1 VFFVSA
7 QCDGPTAR
15 RIAIVD
21 DLPERP
27 VDPDWLDLREPADI
41 RSRDGVAAL
50 IMDPLLRALG
60 RSEGAGGAAGGG
72 GAGRAATGGAARGA
86 RGLRVVDLGAGTG
99 ANLRWL
105 APRLSGGLLADAEL
119 ADQRWTLV
127 DHDPR
132 LRAWG
137 PAPSVTVRGDV
148 ADLARL
154 LDDAGPV
161 DLVTAAALLDLLDT
175 AQVTAVAD
183 AVLARRVPALF
194 SLNVTGE
201 VALEPTDRL
210 DGALAAAFD
219 AHQRR
224 QGRLGP
230 DAGAVVAALF
240 HGKQWT
246 VVTAQTPWRLAA
258 AVEAE
263 LVEAWLLGR
272 VEAAVEWRPALQPDA
287 EAWLERRRV
296 QCRAGELTA
305 MVGHVDILALPT
317 GSPRCSF

>member
-1 VFFVSA
+1 M
-7 QCDGPTAR
+7 DN
-15 RIAIVD
+15 
-21 DLPERP
+21 LPERA
-27 VDPDWLDLREPADI
+27 VDSDWLALREPADI
-41 RSRDGVAAL
+41 RSRDGVADL

-60 RSEGAGGAAGGG
+60 RRSPGAGG
-72 GAGRAATGGAARGA
+72 GAGGR

-105 APRLSGGLLADAEL
+105 APRLGGADL
-119 ADQRWTLV
+119 ADQHWTLV

-148 ADLARL
+148 ANLAPL
-154 LDDAGPV
+154 LDEVGPI

-175 AQVTAVAD
+175 TQLMAVVD

-201 VALEPTDRL
+201 VALDPTDPL

-224 QGRLGP
+224 EGRLG
-230 DAGAVVAALF
+230 AGAGDAVAALF

-258 AVEAE
+258 AAEAA

-272 VEAAVEWRPALQPDA
+272 VEAAVEWEPALQPDA
-287 EAWLERRRV
+287 PAWLERRRV
-296 QCRAGELTA
+296 QCGTGELMA
-305 MVGHVDILALPT
+305 MVGHVDVLALPT
-317 GSPRCSF
+317 GGS